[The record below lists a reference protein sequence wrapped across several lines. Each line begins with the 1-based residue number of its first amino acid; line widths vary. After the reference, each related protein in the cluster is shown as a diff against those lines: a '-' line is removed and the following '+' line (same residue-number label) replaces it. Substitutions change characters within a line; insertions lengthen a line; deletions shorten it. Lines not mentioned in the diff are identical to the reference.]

1 MAPDEIGSPITHR
14 PADGG
19 LGAVHTAS
27 LRRGSCRTTPPL
39 PRRRGFCRQIRCR
52 PSALDARRRRSNR
65 RACREPDLHAR
76 DRLTDRAAVTMRSS
90 ALRRAATR
98 SRRGLWLRAASL
110 PDAVDR
116 IERGVFLSRDK
127 LGDTP
132 PTVVLAPKAGGH
144 HPAVREGERP
154 SLRKAQR
161 GRAGD
166 FGRAGHAGT
175 AHLDLV
181 RWCWRMGSGRVATK
195 VRTAGRS
202 SAFQAHHWAGICAN

>member
-1 MAPDEIGSPITHR
+1 MS
-14 PADGG
+14 
-19 LGAVHTAS
+19 S
-27 LRRGSCRTTPPL
+27 TPPACVAALAGRPLSGDSQARLLSPNPL
-39 PRRRGFCRQIRCR
+39 PNLGFGRT
-52 PSALDARRRRSNR
+52 SSTVNR

-132 PTVVLAPKAGGH
+132 PTVVRAPKAGGH

-181 RWCWRMGSGRVATK
+181 RWCWRLGSRRATTK
-195 VRTAGRS
+195 VGTAGRS
-202 SAFQAHHWAGICAN
+202 SASQACHWTGICAN